1 MVGGFSVH
9 NYLSTFVLVNQD
21 KVIGP
26 VLTTIRE
33 YGTWF
38 ERTFDEYTAQ
48 QELYMKS
55 RKQTGESVLEWHPGT
70 RIGKWFDT
78 QDLNDEQYKSW
89 FILQD
94 STMMDRLVKLKL
106 AEYKDAIPISVN
118 DVDNRRMIR
127 VYTVPQIELYIRNLI
142 DKNFSIN
149 EYISTSKQ
157 IKVKDSDFG
166 KLIMPKVNIQKK
178 RLF

>member
-1 MVGGFSVH
+1 
-9 NYLSTFVLVNQD
+9 
-21 KVIGP
+21 
-26 VLTTIRE
+26 
-33 YGTWF
+33 
-38 ERTFDEYTAQ
+38 
-48 QELYMKS
+48 
-55 RKQTGESVLEWHPGT
+55 
-70 RIGKWFDT
+70 
-78 QDLNDEQYKSW
+78 
-89 FILQD
+89 
-94 STMMDRLVKLKL
+94 MMDRLVKLKL

-118 DVDNRRMIR
+118 DVDSRRMIR

>member
-1 MVGGFSVH
+1 
-9 NYLSTFVLVNQD
+9 
-21 KVIGP
+21 
-26 VLTTIRE
+26 
-33 YGTWF
+33 
-38 ERTFDEYTAQ
+38 
-48 QELYMKS
+48 
-55 RKQTGESVLEWHPGT
+55 
-70 RIGKWFDT
+70 
-78 QDLNDEQYKSW
+78 
-89 FILQD
+89 
-94 STMMDRLVKLKL
+94 MDRLVKLKL

-149 EYISTSKQ
+149 EYIGTSKQ